1 MLIRGRPVAR
11 AITRRLP
18 GLWHFSQSSHYHV
31 KTFKLNTGAE
41 IPYIGL
47 GTFRDPDQQ
56 KDAVASALKLGY
68 RHIDTARVYCLFP
81 LLLKIRVLLTGTP
94 SYDTE
99 KQVGAG
105 IHKSGIKREEIF
117 LTTKLW
123 SNSHHP
129 DDVEP
134 ALDDS
139 LEDLRTD
146 YVDLFLMHYPATF
159 KRGKARFPREDAS
172 GDMLMGET
180 NYIDAWLAME
190 KLLKTGKVK
199 AIGMSNF
206 SRGEMEGVLE
216 KGNIVPAV
224 HQMELHPYLAQHDF
238 TAWHKQHN
246 IQLIQ
251 FSPFA
256 NQNTFYKHGQNMPK
270 LLQDPVL
277 HEIGKKYGKSAAQ
290 VALSW
295 GISKGRCVIPKSTI
309 AREQEENLQSV
320 DFELNK
326 EDIQRIDAM
335 DRKLRFNYKGLNYG
349 WKLYSDLEGVD

>member
-1 MLIRGRPVAR
+1 MLTRCRSFAPAINRRPPG
-11 AITRRLP
+11 IWRL
-18 GLWHFSQSSHYHV
+18 SQSSRYHV

-41 IPYIGL
+41 IPCIGL
-47 GTFRDPDQQ
+47 GTFQDPEQQ
-56 KDAVASALKLGY
+56 EDAVASALKLGY
-68 RHIDTARVYCLFP
+68 RHIDTARVY
-81 LLLKIRVLLTGTP
+81 
-94 SYDTE
+94 DTE

-105 IHKSGIKREEIF
+105 IRQSGIKREEIF

-129 DDVEP
+129 DDVES
-134 ALDDS
+134 ALDES

-190 KLLKTGKVK
+190 KLLVTGKVK

-206 SRGEMEGVLE
+206 SRAEMENVLE
-216 KGNIVPAV
+216 KGNVVPAV

-238 TAWHKQHN
+238 TAWHKPHD
-246 IQLIQ
+246 IHLIQ

-256 NQNTFYKHGQNMPK
+256 NQNTFYRHGQNMPK
-270 LLQDPVL
+270 LLQDPIL
-277 HEIGKKYGKSAAQ
+277 HDISQKYKVSAAQ
-290 VALSW
+290 VALNW
-295 GISKGRCVIPKSTI
+295 GISKGRCVIPKSTVV
-309 AREQEENLQSV
+309 REQEENLRSV
-320 DFELNK
+320 EFELSE
-326 EDIQRIDAM
+326 EDIRTIDAM